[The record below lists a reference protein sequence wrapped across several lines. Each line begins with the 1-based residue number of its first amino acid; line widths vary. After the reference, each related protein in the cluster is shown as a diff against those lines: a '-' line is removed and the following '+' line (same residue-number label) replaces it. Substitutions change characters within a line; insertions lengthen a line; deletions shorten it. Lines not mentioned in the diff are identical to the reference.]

1 MANMIPKEIW
11 VKIWSLVDFRT
22 LQRSCTLVCKYWF
35 GGIRGS
41 TRLSGKMAVN
51 DWQKSLK
58 DINLV
63 LENWE
68 ANNCPNVTQMS
79 CEMSDSDLLQL
90 ATHPSLEKI
99 YFSQEYKLGIWGKV
113 SYVCFDPK
121 TKSPASS
128 IENAVE
134 LELMNF
140 FENWNW
146 RDYDEEVHE
155 PVAKRFKNEDIFSME
170 PIARTMINLEIL
182 HVFDDMDSYDPD
194 EEISDKMK
202 YFEPFF
208 HGIQHCQNLTELVLH
223 VDVGEYTSFMP
234 NIKKLTI
241 RGHVAIP
248 LEDLNCIANLKKLE
262 VLKLEMLMFED
273 KDVDVKDCA
282 KECIK

>member
-1 MANMIPKEIW
+1 MIPKEIW

-22 LQRSCTLVCKYWF
+22 LQKSCNLVCKYWF

-41 TRLSGKMAVN
+41 TSLSGKMAVN
-51 DWQKSLK
+51 DWQKSLE

-90 ATHPSLEKI
+90 AAHPSLEKI

-113 SYVCFDPK
+113 SYVCFDLK

-134 LELMNF
+134 LQLVNF

-155 PVAKRFKNEDIFSME
+155 PVAKRFRNEDIFSME
-170 PIARTMINLEIL
+170 PIARSMVNLEIL

-208 HGIQHCQNLTELVLH
+208 HGIQHCQNLTELVLQ

-273 KDVDVKDCA
+273 KDVNVKDCA
-282 KECIK
+282 TECMK

>member
-90 ATHPSLEKI
+90 ATHPSLKKI
-99 YFSQEYKLGIWGKV
+99 YFQQEYELGIWGKV
-113 SYVCFDPK
+113 TKVCFDLK
-121 TKSPASS
+121 NKSSVTN
-128 IENAVE
+128 IENVVE
-134 LELMNF
+134 LHLENF
-140 FENWNW
+140 FDEWHS
-146 RDYDEEVHE
+146 RKYDSSVQNDVHQ
-155 PVAKRFKNEDIFSME
+155 PFLKRFKIEDISLF
-170 PIARTMINLEIL
+170 T
-182 HVFDDMDSYDPD
+182 
-194 EEISDKMK
+194 
-202 YFEPFF
+202 
-208 HGIQHCQNLTELVLH
+208 
-223 VDVGEYTSFMP
+223 
-234 NIKKLTI
+234 
-241 RGHVAIP
+241 
-248 LEDLNCIANLKKLE
+248 
-262 VLKLEMLMFED
+262 
-273 KDVDVKDCA
+273 
-282 KECIK
+282 